1 MNTLTEFKK
10 QQSKEIEILNNL
22 SSFLEMGENLGVELD
37 KTIKEKL
44 LKAIN
49 EVETEK
55 LRVALIGGFSEGKT
69 SIVAAW
75 LEKLDDDMKI
85 SHQESSDAVAIYE
98 VGNDIELIDTPG
110 LFGFEEKF
118 NSDLNAKEKYKDIT
132 KKYISEAHLVL
143 YVMNP
148 QNPLKDSHKEDFNR
162 LFRK

>member
-69 SIVAAW
+69 SIAA
-75 LEKLDDDMKI
+75 D
-85 SHQESSDAVAIYE
+85 
-98 VGNDIELIDTPG
+98 
-110 LFGFEEKF
+110 
-118 NSDLNAKEKYKDIT
+118 
-132 KKYISEAHLVL
+132 
-143 YVMNP
+143 
-148 QNPLKDSHKEDFNR
+148 
-162 LFRK
+162 